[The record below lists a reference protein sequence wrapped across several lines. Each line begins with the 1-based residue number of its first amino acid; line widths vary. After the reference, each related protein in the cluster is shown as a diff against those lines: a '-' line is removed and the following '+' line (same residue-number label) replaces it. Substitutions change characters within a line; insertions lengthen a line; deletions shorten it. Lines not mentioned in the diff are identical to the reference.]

1 MSRISLRLRSVAAA
15 AAAILLALGAAGVAV
30 DVLVSRHLHHSLD
43 ATLRRRAISV
53 AQLAAA
59 APAVLTT
66 PGSLES
72 PLGGTQ
78 LSVEVVDMNAGGLPR
93 PFAVSGRKNAPRTPS
108 LRARPATCEPLCAAG
123 PDQIRIAWS
132 ASRIAASSSS

>member
-1 MSRISLRLRSVAAA
+1 M
-15 AAAILLALGAAGVAV
+15 
-30 DVLVSRHLHHSLD
+30 LVSRHLHHSLD

-78 LSVEVVDMNAGGLPR
+78 LSVEVVDPRGRLVARSLSLGGRVLPVQSLTR
-93 PFAVSGRKNAPRTPS
+93 RAIADGRSGYANVTSGGER
-108 LRARPATCEPLCAAG
+108 LRAYTAPLADVTTALTTRLL
-123 PDQIRIAWS
+123 PS
-132 ASRIAASSSS
+132 

>member
-1 MSRISLRLRSVAAA
+1 MSRPSRRWRAVSAATA
-15 AAAILLALGAAGVAV
+15 SILLAVSCAGAAT

-78 LSVEVVDMNAGGLPR
+78 LSVEVVDPRGRLVARSLSLGGRVLPVQSLTR
-93 PFAVSGRKNAPRTPS
+93 RAIADGR
-108 LRARPATCEPLCAAG
+108 
-123 PDQIRIAWS
+123 
-132 ASRIAASSSS
+132 